1 MSGAGVDPVDRVR
14 VLLLRGDELLES
26 GSPESLDEALLVYQ
40 GALDLA
46 ADPSVA
52 DDELRSIL
60 EERVDTAR
68 DRLARGGSGPE

>member
-1 MSGAGVDPVDRVR
+1 MSGAGIDPGERAR

-26 GSPESLDEALLVYQ
+26 GGPESLDEALLVYQ
-40 GALDLA
+40 GALELA
-46 ADPSVA
+46 ADPNVA
-52 DDELRSIL
+52 DDELRRTL

>member
-26 GSPESLDEALLVYQ
+26 GSPESLDEALLTYQ

-52 DDELRSIL
+52 DDELRRTL
-60 EERVDTAR
+60 EERIATTR
-68 DRLARGGSGPE
+68 DRLAGGGSASE

>member
-1 MSGAGVDPVDRVR
+1 MSGAGIDPVDRVR

-26 GSPESLDEALLVYQ
+26 GGPESLDEALLAYR

-52 DDELRSIL
+52 DDELRRTL
-60 EERVDTAR
+60 EERIATTR
-68 DRLARGGSGPE
+68 DRLAGGGPAAG